1 MRKTLL
7 LLSMLC
13 SSYLLA
19 DNDKY
24 NEIIEKS
31 LASTIEVNCF
41 SLSTDTNI
49 SKDNHKNSFSTPYN
63 KALAKAKEENK
74 KILLEVI
81 LDNCKFCK
89 KMEENVLSKES
100 IQQIIS
106 KNFVFTQINA
116 DREPLPLGLS
126 EQMSPMFVFV
136 STDENVQDMRFGYIN
151 EEDFIKL
158 LAQEAKKK

>member
-7 LLSMLC
+7 LLSILC

-31 LASTIEVNCF
+31 LTSTIEVNCF
-41 SLSTDTNI
+41 SIDTNI

-100 IQQIIS
+100 IQQIIY
-106 KNFVFTQINA
+106 KNFIFTQINA

-151 EEDFIKL
+151 EKDFIKL